1 MAATTTTVA
10 AITNMVRR
18 RVEAVPLDTIV
29 GQHTLH
35 YVQQFVEQLATFAIH
50 FATTKWGGKHGFLPL
65 VLSKSKMIPATM
77 NNNLDYER
85 LKKPELLNQK
95 IEDSTQGLELLQ
107 LQADY
112 KGNWQEYTFQEVF
125 DSVAVEAIFAAID
138 AQYVEEL
145 KKDNVG

>member
-1 MAATTTTVA
+1 MNGATMAEITKTVT
-10 AITNMVRR
+10 AITVMARGQT
-18 RVEAVPLDTIV
+18 EAASLDVIV

-95 IEDSTQGLELLQ
+95 IEDSTQGRELLQ

-112 KGNWQEYTFQEVF
+112 KGN
-125 DSVAVEAIFAAID
+125 
-138 AQYVEEL
+138 
-145 KKDNVG
+145 